1 MTPQNGKIFLLVRIR
16 ILYESS
22 PMSVRDSYANH
33 LQATNVSG
41 SGKASSYVRALE
53 LLQQMLSH
61 KPCGFDDCR
70 DLWNVDSIDRLE
82 ELRLRVLAEAKI
94 WGSSAWNIDG
104 LPRSYFRDG
113 YCSAALRSFQ
123 KFLVEY
129 RHDEELLRITKEHRD
144 DESTLSEKLNIEPN
158 YPEFLIEE
166 NEGRDAIKEA
176 KIRINQSAFRKITFW
191 NYENKCC
198 ITELEILE
206 VNRASHIIGW
216 AENKDTRM
224 DPRNGLCLSATYD
237 AAFDRKLISL
247 DDDYRIILSRSLR
260 DRVPSKSI
268 QDYFF
273 AREGMKIR
281 LPQRYLPLRTYLE
294 THRRGGDF

>member
-1 MTPQNGKIFLLVRIR
+1 MRN
-16 ILYESS
+16 LYESFT
-22 PMSVRDSYANH
+22 MNVRDSYANH
-33 LQATNVSG
+33 LQSTNVSG

-94 WGSSAWNIDG
+94 GESSVWNIDG
-104 LPRSYFRDG
+104 MPRSYLRDG

-129 RHDEELLRITKEHRD
+129 HYEEEILKITKEHKD
-144 DESTLSEKLNIEPN
+144 DESALTEKLNNDPD
-158 YPEFLIEE
+158 YPKFLVDE
-166 NEGRDAIKEA
+166 NEGRDAIREA
-176 KIRINQSAFRKITFW
+176 KIRLNQSAFRKITLW
-191 NYENKCC
+191 NYQNKCC

-216 AENKDTRM
+216 AENKNTRM

-247 DDDYRIILSRSLR
+247 DDDYRIILSRYLR
-260 DRVPSKSI
+260 DRVPSKSL

-273 AREGMKIR
+273 AREGIKIR

-294 THRRGGDF
+294 IHRQGGDF